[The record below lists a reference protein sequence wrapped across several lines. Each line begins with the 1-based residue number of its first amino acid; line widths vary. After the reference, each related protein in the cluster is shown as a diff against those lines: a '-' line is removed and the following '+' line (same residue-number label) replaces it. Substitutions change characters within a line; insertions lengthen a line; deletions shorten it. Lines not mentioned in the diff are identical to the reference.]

1 MTELR
6 ENARCIFWSGALAFH
21 GPKIIFLHD
30 KHEEFLVEKSS
41 FILCTFVY
49 PRCYGRL
56 KYGKIQRTN
65 GIQNMVY
72 FRRVVTNERKFGWRW
87 NIVGKLFQGMKNN
100 LWKNESKTIFCCLE
114 RALWK
119 CTEGMIEICKLGRF
133 WPISNFR
140 ILAKIKTCWNFWILF
155 LKRVHQKGLGA
166 KKKSWSFA
174 SVAGFLKITDNLS

>member
-1 MTELR
+1 MIKTKNCSL
-6 ENARCIFWSGALAFH
+6 
-21 GPKIIFLHD
+21 KIAPLIYVHSYTPDVMVVWNMAKFS
-30 KHEEFLVEKSS
+30 VQ
-41 FILCTFVY
+41 T
-49 PRCYGRL
+49 R
-56 KYGKIQRTN
+56 
-65 GIQNMVY
+65 IQNIVY
-72 FRRVVTNERKFGWRW
+72 FTRVVTNERKFSWRW

-155 LKRVHQKGLGA
+155 LKTVHQKGLGA

-174 SVAGFLKITDNLS
+174 SVAGFLKNTDNLS